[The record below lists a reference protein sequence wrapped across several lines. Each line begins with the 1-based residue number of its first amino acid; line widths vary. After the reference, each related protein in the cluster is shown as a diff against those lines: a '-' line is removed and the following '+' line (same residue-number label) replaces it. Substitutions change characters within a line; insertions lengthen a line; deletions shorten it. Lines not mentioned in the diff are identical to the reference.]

1 VIADLSHMR
10 IATWNVNGIRAR
22 QAELVEW
29 LRQDRPDVVCL
40 QELKAE
46 LAQIPEVCR
55 LEDYWVYW
63 HCLRG
68 YSGVSLHVR
77 KDLVERE
84 PEYSHPEF
92 DMESRIVQ
100 VDLGNTVL
108 ASVYVPNGGK
118 DFEAKLNFLTRLIA
132 WTRQLHQDGRELVL
146 CGDMNIARSEIDVH
160 PKERKPRAIGQLPE
174 ERELFQELLGEHLVD
189 VGRALD
195 PANEN
200 LFTWWAPWR
209 NLRARNIG
217 WRLDYVLAS
226 KAIAEQAASCVVLKD
241 VGTSDHAPVVMTTG

>member
-1 VIADLSHMR
+1 MR

-22 QAELVEW
+22 QAELVAW
-29 LRQDRPDVVCL
+29 LRHDRPDVVCL

-46 LAQIPEVCR
+46 LAQIPDVCR
-55 LEDYWVYW
+55 LEDYWAYW

-77 KDLVERE
+77 KDFVERE

-100 VDLGNTVL
+100 IDLGNIVL

-132 WTRQLHQDGRELVL
+132 WSRRLHQDGRELVL
-146 CGDMNIARSEIDVH
+146 CGDMNIARSEMDVH
-160 PKERKPRAIGQLPE
+160 PRERKPRAIGQLPE

-195 PANEN
+195 PDNEN

-226 KAIAEQAASCVVLKD
+226 RAIAARASACMVLKEI
-241 VGTSDHAPVVMTTG
+241 GTSDHAPVVMTAG

>member
-1 VIADLSHMR
+1 MR
-10 IATWNVNGIRAR
+10 IATWNVNGVRAR

-29 LRQDRPDVVCL
+29 LRHDRPDVVCL

-46 LAQIPEVCR
+46 LAQIPDVCR
-55 LEDYWVYW
+55 LEDYWACW

-77 KDLVERE
+77 KDFAERE
-84 PEYSHPEF
+84 PGYSHPEF

-100 VDLGNTVL
+100 IDLGNTVI

-132 WTRQLHQDGRELVL
+132 WSRRLHQEGRELVL
-146 CGDMNIARSEIDVH
+146 CGDMNIARSEMDVH

-174 ERELFQELLGEHLVD
+174 ERELFQELLGAHLVD

-195 PANEN
+195 PENEN

-226 KAIAEQAASCVVLKD
+226 KAIAARALSCVVLKD
-241 VGTSDHAPVVMTTG
+241 VGTSDHAPVVMTAS